1 MGYEL
6 CGTTGTAKLL
16 AANGI
21 ACARVRRASEMR
33 PNIATMLTGGDIML
47 IINTPGGAEATEAM
61 REDFYELRQLAVAHR
76 VTNCTTLSQ
85 AQAMV
90 EAIERAR
97 EGSLGVVALQDLQA

>member
-1 MGYEL
+1 
-6 CGTTGTAKLL
+6 
-16 AANGI
+16 
-21 ACARVRRASEMR
+21 
-33 PNIATMLTGGDIML
+33 
-47 IINTPGGAEATEAM
+47 
-61 REDFYELRQLAVAHR
+61 